1 MREYKARLGFS
12 KKASK
17 ELLDEAVSA
26 LISAKTVHDELESA
40 YIEAMD
46 FEKSGKIADE
56 LIERIWKSE
65 WWAE

>member
-1 MREYKARLGFS
+1 MIYKKIRLDMT
-12 KKASK
+12 
-17 ELLDEAVSA
+17 DEN
-26 LISAKTVHDELESA
+26 A

-65 WWAE
+65 WWSEQFCCAK